1 MLPFNWMGEDACQL
15 RLYEIEDKLVKTNLL
30 ADQAITVHCQLQEV
44 LKMLENDVNDTTTY
58 TPQSSTN
65 TRIDKKEVLKKLIRV
80 FNNFSFIKNVFEID
94 CEDFCLEYQ

>member
-1 MLPFNWMGEDACQL
+1 MVPFNWMGDEACQL
-15 RLYEIEDKLVKTNLL
+15 TFYEIEDKLVKTNLL

-44 LKMLENDVNDTTTY
+44 LKMLENDVNDTNIY
-58 TPQSSTN
+58 TLQSSTN

-94 CEDFCLEYQ
+94 